1 MAFLIPIALGVSAL
15 AAAGGTA
22 YSIFQGERQNA
33 QQKDALKR
41 QEEAQMLA
49 ENRATSQQRRSDM
62 AMAAANQKK
71 PDLARLMQSAAE
83 KASMGAAGTLLTG
96 PRGVDRGAT
105 PLSKT
110 SLLGE

>member
-1 MAFLIPIALGVSAL
+1 MAVTTAIAAGIGAL
-15 AAAGGTA
+15 ASGAGTA
-22 YSIFQGERQNA
+22 YGIVQGERQNA
-33 QQKDALKR
+33 QQKDAMKR

-83 KASMGAAGTLLTG
+83 RASMGASGTLLTG